1 MKKILVALLAFTSVA
16 FTFTSCSED
25 EWNAFGN
32 GKVEMPNSSRAFILN
47 EGSFKGNNSNI
58 IYFDWATG
66 KINDNDLFV
75 QQNGVKLGDTGN
87 DIEVYG
93 NDLLVAVN
101 VSNYVALLDGYGVE
115 KSRISFEQYKNLGQV
130 RNLTTIG
137 NRVYAV
143 SYGGYVSTLRI
154 DGDKL
159 VYEDSLK
166 VGERP
171 EDIIALKGKLYVL
184 LQGANYNDNR
194 MAVIEAG
201 SKTIKYVTVLTDPED
216 LYVADDKVIVRGYGA
231 SYSNE
236 WGIYDP
242 ATDTYTDKGNAS
254 VMAVAN
260 GKLLIGYSV
269 TDWYANP
276 KTTTST
282 LSAYNL
288 ATGKSETF
296 FKNVPEAISS
306 ISIYSISVNPYDN
319 RIYVATSSFDANGII
334 YVFDGEGNYERSF
347 SAYGINPHA
356 IVFMN

>member
-1 MKKILVALLAFTSVA
+1 MKKILVALLALTSVV

-32 GKVEMPNSSRAFILN
+32 GKVEMPNASRAFILN
-47 EGSFKGNNSNI
+47 EGSMGKNNSNI

-66 KINDNDLFV
+66 NVNTTDLFV

-260 GKLLIGYSV
+260 GKLFIGYSL
-269 TDWYANP
+269 TNWSTGD
-276 KTTTST
+276 TTSE
-282 LSAYNL
+282 LSVYNMS
-288 ATGKSETF
+288 TGKSESF
-296 FKNVPEAISS
+296 FKKMPAEIATT
-306 ISIYSISVNPYDN
+306 SIYSISVNPYDN
-319 RIYVATSSFDANGII
+319 RIYVGTSDFAENGVI
-334 YVFDGEGNYERSF
+334 YVFDAEGNYERNF
-347 SAYGINPHA
+347 SACGINPHA
-356 IVFMN
+356 IVFLN

>member
-1 MKKILVALLAFTSVA
+1 MKKILVALLALTSVV

-32 GKVEMPNSSRAFILN
+32 GKVEMPNASRAFILN
-47 EGSFKGNNSNI
+47 EGSMGKNNSNI

-66 KINDNDLFV
+66 NVNTTDLFV

-115 KSRISFEQYKNLGQV
+115 KSRVSFEQYKNLGQV

-137 NRVYAV
+137 NKVYAV
-143 SYGGYVSTLRI
+143 SYGGYVSTLRV

-171 EDIIALKGKLYVL
+171 EDIIAVNGKLYVL

-194 MAVIEAG
+194 MAVFEAG

-254 VMAVAN
+254 VIGVGN
-260 GKLLIGYSV
+260 GKLFIGYSL
-269 TDWYANP
+269 TNWSTGD
-276 KTTTST
+276 TTSE
-282 LSAYNL
+282 LSVYNMS
-288 ATGKSETF
+288 TGKSESF
-296 FKNVPEAISS
+296 FKKMPAEIATT
-306 ISIYSISVNPYDN
+306 SIYSISVNPYDN
-319 RIYVATSSFDANGII
+319 RIYVATSSFKDNSII

>member
-1 MKKILVALLAFTSVA
+1 MKKILVALLALTSVV

-32 GKVEMPNSSRAFILN
+32 GKVEMPNASRAFILN
-47 EGSFKGNNSNI
+47 EGSMGKNNSNI

-216 LYVADDKVIVRGYGA
+216 LYVADGKVIVRGYGA
-231 SYSNE
+231 NFSNE

-242 ATDTYTDKGNAS
+242 STDTYTDKGNAS
-254 VMAVAN
+254 VIGVGN
-260 GKLLIGYSV
+260 GKLFIGYSL
-269 TDWYANP
+269 TNWSTGD
-276 KTTTST
+276 TTSE
-282 LSAYNL
+282 LSVYNMS
-288 ATGKSETF
+288 TGKSESF
-296 FKNVPEAISS
+296 FKKMPAEIATS
-306 ISIYSISVNPYDN
+306 SIYSISVNPYDN
-319 RIYVATSSFDANGII
+319 RIYVGTSDFAENGVI
-334 YVFDGEGNYERSF
+334 YVFDAEGNYERNF
-347 SAYGINPHA
+347 SACGINPHA

>member
-1 MKKILVALLAFTSVA
+1 MKKILVALLALTSVV

-32 GKVEMPNSSRAFILN
+32 GKVEMPNASRAFILN
-47 EGSFKGNNSNI
+47 EGSMGKNNSNI

-66 KINDNDLFV
+66 NVNTTDLFV

-171 EDIIALKGKLYVL
+171 EDIIAVKGKLYVL

-216 LYVADDKVIVRGYGA
+216 LYVADGKVIVRGYGA

-260 GKLLIGYSV
+260 GKLLIGYSL
-269 TDWYANP
+269 TNWSTGD
-276 KTTTST
+276 TTSE
-282 LSAYNL
+282 LSVYNMS
-288 ATGKSETF
+288 TGKSESF
-296 FKNVPEAISS
+296 FKNMPAEIATT
-306 ISIYSISVNPYDN
+306 SIYSISVNPYDN
-319 RIYVATSSFDANGII
+319 RIYVGTSDFAENGVI
-334 YVFDGEGNYERSF
+334 YVFDAEGNYERNF
-347 SAYGINPHA
+347 SACGINPHA

>member
-1 MKKILVALLAFTSVA
+1 MKKILVALLALTSVV

-32 GKVEMPNSSRAFILN
+32 GKVEMPNASRAFILN
-47 EGSFKGNNSNI
+47 EGSMGKNNSNI

-66 KINDNDLFV
+66 NVNTTDLFV

-137 NRVYAV
+137 NKVYAV
-143 SYGGYVSTLRI
+143 SYGGYVSTLRV

-166 VGERP
+166 VGDRP
-171 EDIIALKGKLYVL
+171 EDIINLNGKLYVL
-184 LQGANYNDNR
+184 LQGAYYNDNR
-194 MAVIEAG
+194 MAVFTAG
-201 SKTIKYVTVLTDPED
+201 SKDIKYVTVLTDPED
-216 LYVADDKVIVRGYGA
+216 LYVADGKVIVRGYGA
-231 SYSNE
+231 NYSNE

-242 ATDTYTDKGNAS
+242 STDTYTDKGNAS
-254 VMAVAN
+254 VIGVGN
-260 GKLLIGYSV
+260 GKLFIGYSL
-269 TDWYANP
+269 TNWSTGD
-276 KTTTST
+276 TTSE
-282 LSAYNL
+282 LSVYNMS
-288 ATGKSETF
+288 TGKSESF
-296 FKNVPEAISS
+296 FKKMPAEIATT
-306 ISIYSISVNPYDN
+306 SIYSISVNPYDN
-319 RIYVATSSFDANGII
+319 RIYVATSSFKDNSII

>member
-143 SYGGYVSTLRI
+143 SYGGYVSTLRV

-171 EDIIALKGKLYVL
+171 EDIIAVKGKLYVL
-184 LQGANYNDNR
+184 LQGAYNNDNR

-201 SKTIKYVTVLTDPED
+201 SKAIKYVTISTNPTKFIAFDNKIIICHYD
-216 LYVADDKVIVRGYGA
+216 A
-231 SYSNE
+231 SYNSK
-236 WGIYDP
+236 WGYYDL
-242 ATDTYTDKGNAS
+242 AKEEYVDVDGD
-254 VMAVAN
+254 AVALANAN
-260 GKLLIGYSV
+260 GKLLIGTSLTSNYV
-269 TDWYANP
+269 VYASDL
-276 KTTTST
+276 TI
-282 LSAYNL
+282 YNF
-288 ATGKSETF
+288 ATNKSETF
-296 FKNVPEAISS
+296 FKNIPDALKNSC
-306 ISIYSISVNPYDN
+306 IYSISVNPYDN
-319 RIYVATSSFDANGII
+319 RIYVATSNFDANGII

>member
-47 EGSFKGNNSNI
+47 EGSMGGNNSNI

-137 NRVYAV
+137 NKVYAV
-143 SYGGYVSTLRI
+143 SYGGYVSTLRV

-166 VGERP
+166 VGDRP
-171 EDIIALKGKLYVL
+171 EDIINLNGKLYVL
-184 LQGANYNDNR
+184 LQGAYYNDNR
-194 MAVIEAG
+194 IAVFTAG
-201 SKTIKYVTVLTDPED
+201 SKDIKYVTVSTNSDKLLVYDNKIVIHYLDANYNGRWGYYD
-216 LYVADDKVIVRGYGA
+216 LAKNEFVNVGD
-231 SYSNE
+231 YSS
-236 WGIYDP
+236 
-242 ATDTYTDKGNAS
+242 AFT
-254 VMAVAN
+254 VAN
-260 GKLLIGYSV
+260 GKLIVCSSV
-269 TDWYANP
+269 TQNWVDY
-276 KTTTST
+276 TSDM
-282 LSAYNL
+282 AVYNF
-288 ATGKSETF
+288 ATNKKETF
-296 FKNVPEAISS
+296 FKNVPEKLTNSC
-306 ISIYSISVNPYDN
+306 IYSISVNPYDN
-319 RIYVATSSFDANGII
+319 RVYVATSSFSQNGVI
-334 YVFDGEGNYERSF
+334 YVFDAEGNYERNF
-347 SAYGINPHA
+347 SACGINPHA
-356 IVFMN
+356 IVFLN

>member
-1 MKKILVALLAFTSVA
+1 MKKILVALLALTSVV

-32 GKVEMPNSSRAFILN
+32 GKVEMPNASRAFILN
-47 EGSFKGNNSNI
+47 EGSMGKNNSNI

-66 KINDNDLFV
+66 NVNTTDLFV
-75 QQNGVKLGDTGN
+75 QQNGVNLGDTGN

-115 KSRISFEQYKNLGQV
+115 KSRVSFEQYKNLGQV

-137 NRVYAV
+137 NKVYAV
-143 SYGGYVSTLRI
+143 SYGGYVSTLRV

-166 VGERP
+166 VGDRP
-171 EDIIALKGKLYVL
+171 EDIINLNGKLYVL

-216 LYVADDKVIVRGYGA
+216 LYVADGKVIVRGYGA

-260 GKLLIGYSV
+260 GKLFIGYSL
-269 TDWYANP
+269 TNWSTGD
-276 KTTTST
+276 TTSE
-282 LSAYNL
+282 LSVYNMS
-288 ATGKSETF
+288 TGKNESF
-296 FKNVPEAISS
+296 FKKMPAEIATT
-306 ISIYSISVNPYDN
+306 SIYSISVNPYDN
-319 RIYVATSSFDANGII
+319 RIYVGTSDFAENGVI
-334 YVFDGEGNYERSF
+334 YVFDAEGNYERNF
-347 SAYGINPHA
+347 SACGINPHA
-356 IVFMN
+356 IVFLN

>member
-1 MKKILVALLAFTSVA
+1 MKKILVALLALTSVV

-47 EGSFKGNNSNI
+47 EGSMGKNNSNI

-66 KINDNDLFV
+66 NVNTTDLFV

-194 MAVIEAG
+194 MAVFTAG
-201 SKTIKYVTVLTDPED
+201 SKDIKYVTVLTDPED
-216 LYVADDKVIVRGYGA
+216 LYVADGKVIVRGYGA
-231 SYSNE
+231 NYSNE

-242 ATDTYTDKGNAS
+242 STDTYTDKGNAS
-254 VMAVAN
+254 VIGVGN
-260 GKLLIGYSV
+260 GKLFIGYSL
-269 TDWYANP
+269 TNWSTGD
-276 KTTTST
+276 TTSE
-282 LSAYNL
+282 LSVYNMS
-288 ATGKSETF
+288 TGKSESF
-296 FKNVPEAISS
+296 FKKMPAEIATT
-306 ISIYSISVNPYDN
+306 SIYSISVNPYDN
-319 RIYVATSSFDANGII
+319 RIYVGTSDFAENGVI
-334 YVFDGEGNYERSF
+334 YVFDAEGNYERNF
-347 SAYGINPHA
+347 SACGINPHA
-356 IVFMN
+356 IVFLN

>member
-1 MKKILVALLAFTSVA
+1 MKKILVALLALTSVV

-32 GKVEMPNSSRAFILN
+32 GKVEMPNASRAFILN
-47 EGSFKGNNSNI
+47 EGSMGKNNSNI

-66 KINDNDLFV
+66 NVNTTDLFV

-137 NRVYAV
+137 NKVYAV
-143 SYGGYVSTLRI
+143 SYGGYVSTLRV

-166 VGERP
+166 VGDRP
-171 EDIIALKGKLYVL
+171 EDIINLNGKLYVL

-260 GKLLIGYSV
+260 GKLFIGYSL
-269 TDWYANP
+269 TNWSTGD
-276 KTTTST
+276 TTSE
-282 LSAYNL
+282 LSVYNMS
-288 ATGKSETF
+288 TGKSESF
-296 FKNVPEAISS
+296 FKKMPAEIATT
-306 ISIYSISVNPYDN
+306 SIYSISVNPYDN
-319 RIYVATSSFDANGII
+319 RIYVGTSDFAENGVI
-334 YVFDGEGNYERSF
+334 YVFDAEGNYERNF
-347 SAYGINPHA
+347 SACGINPHA
-356 IVFMN
+356 IVFLN

>member
-1 MKKILVALLAFTSVA
+1 MKKILVALLALTCVV

-32 GKVEMPNSSRAFILN
+32 GKVEMPNASRAFILN
-47 EGSFKGNNSNI
+47 EGSMGKNNSNI

-171 EDIIALKGKLYVL
+171 EDIIAVKSKLYVL

-216 LYVADDKVIVRGYGA
+216 LYVADGKVIVRGYGA
-231 SYSNE
+231 NFSNE

-242 ATDTYTDKGNAS
+242 STDTYTDKGNAS
-254 VMAVAN
+254 VIGVGN
-260 GKLLIGYSV
+260 GKLFIGYSL
-269 TDWYANP
+269 TNWSTGD
-276 KTTTST
+276 TTSE
-282 LSAYNL
+282 LSVYNMS
-288 ATGKSETF
+288 TGKSESF
-296 FKNVPEAISS
+296 FKNMPAEIATT
-306 ISIYSISVNPYDN
+306 SIYSISVNPYDN
-319 RIYVATSSFDANGII
+319 RIYVGTSDFAENGVI
-334 YVFDGEGNYERSF
+334 YVFDAEGNYERNF
-347 SAYGINPHA
+347 SACGINPHA

>member
-1 MKKILVALLAFTSVA
+1 MKKILVALLALTSVV

-32 GKVEMPNSSRAFILN
+32 GKVEMPNASRAFILN
-47 EGSFKGNNSNI
+47 EGSMGKNNSNI

-66 KINDNDLFV
+66 NVNTTDLFV
-75 QQNGVKLGDTGN
+75 LQNGVKLGDTGN

-137 NRVYAV
+137 NKVYAV
-143 SYGGYVSTLRI
+143 SYGGYVSTLRV

-166 VGERP
+166 VGDRP
-171 EDIIALKGKLYVL
+171 EDIINLNGKLYVL

-216 LYVADDKVIVRGYGA
+216 LYVADGKVIVRGYGA

-254 VMAVAN
+254 VMAVAK
-260 GKLLIGYSV
+260 GKLLIGYSL
-269 TDWYANP
+269 TNWSTGD
-276 KTTTST
+276 TTSE
-282 LSAYNL
+282 LSVYNMS
-288 ATGKSETF
+288 TGKSESF
-296 FKNVPEAISS
+296 FKNMPAEIATT
-306 ISIYSISVNPYDN
+306 SIYSISVNPYDN
-319 RIYVATSSFDANGII
+319 RIYVGTSDFAENGVI
-334 YVFDGEGNYERSF
+334 YVFDAEGNYERNF
-347 SAYGINPHA
+347 SACGINPHA
-356 IVFMN
+356 IVFLN

>member
-1 MKKILVALLAFTSVA
+1 MKKILVALLALTSVA

-66 KINDNDLFV
+66 KINDKDLFV

-137 NRVYAV
+137 NKVYAV

-171 EDIIALKGKLYVL
+171 EDIIAVNGKLYVL
-184 LQGANYNDNR
+184 LQGAYYNDNR
-194 MAVIEAG
+194 MAVFEAG
-201 SKTIKYVTVLTDPED
+201 SKTIKYVTISTNPTKLLLFDNKIIICHYDANYNSKWGYYD
-216 LYVADDKVIVRGYGA
+216 LAKEEFVDVDGDAVALA
-231 SYSNE
+231 N
-236 WGIYDP
+236 
-242 ATDTYTDKGNAS
+242 
-254 VMAVAN
+254 AN
-260 GKLLIGYSV
+260 GKLLIGASLTSDYV
-269 TDWYANP
+269 VYASDLTVYNFATN
-276 KTTTST
+276 KTES
-282 LSAYNL
+282 
-288 ATGKSETF
+288 F
-296 FKNVPEAISS
+296 FKNIPDALKNSC
-306 ISIYSISVNPYDN
+306 IYSISVNPYDN
-319 RIYVATSSFDANGII
+319 RIYVATSSFKDNSII

>member
-1 MKKILVALLAFTSVA
+1 MKKILVALLALTSVV

-32 GKVEMPNSSRAFILN
+32 GKVEMPNASRAFILN
-47 EGSFKGNNSNI
+47 EGSMGKNNSNI

-66 KINDNDLFV
+66 NVNTTDLFV

-115 KSRISFEQYKNLGQV
+115 KSRVSFEQYKNLGQV

-137 NRVYAV
+137 NKVYAV
-143 SYGGYVSTLRI
+143 SYGGYVSTLRV

-171 EDIIALKGKLYVL
+171 EDIIAVKGKLYVL

-194 MAVIEAG
+194 MAVFEAG

-260 GKLLIGYSV
+260 GKLFIGYSL
-269 TDWYANP
+269 TNWSTGD
-276 KTTTST
+276 TTSE
-282 LSAYNL
+282 LSVYNMS
-288 ATGKSETF
+288 TGKSESF
-296 FKNVPEAISS
+296 FKKMPAEIATT
-306 ISIYSISVNPYDN
+306 SIYSISVNPYDN
-319 RIYVATSSFDANGII
+319 RIYVGTSDFAENGVI
-334 YVFDGEGNYERSF
+334 YVFDAEGNYERNF
-347 SAYGINPHA
+347 SACGINPHA
-356 IVFMN
+356 IVFLN

>member
-47 EGSFKGNNSNI
+47 EGSMGGNNSNI

-66 KINDNDLFV
+66 NVNTTDLFV

-260 GKLLIGYSV
+260 GKLFIGYSL
-269 TDWYANP
+269 TNWSTGD
-276 KTTTST
+276 TTSE
-282 LSAYNL
+282 LSVYNMS
-288 ATGKSETF
+288 TGKSESF
-296 FKNVPEAISS
+296 FKKMPAEIATT
-306 ISIYSISVNPYDN
+306 SIYSISVNPYDN
-319 RIYVATSSFDANGII
+319 RIYVGTSDFAENGVI
-334 YVFDGEGNYERSF
+334 YVFDAEGNYERNF
-347 SAYGINPHA
+347 SACGINPHA
-356 IVFMN
+356 IVFLN

>member
-1 MKKILVALLAFTSVA
+1 MKKILVALLALTSVV

-32 GKVEMPNSSRAFILN
+32 GKVEMPNASRAFILN
-47 EGSFKGNNSNI
+47 EGSMGKNNSNI

-66 KINDNDLFV
+66 NVNTTDLFV

-137 NRVYAV
+137 NKVYAV
-143 SYGGYVSTLRI
+143 SYGGYVSTLRV

-166 VGERP
+166 VGDRP
-171 EDIIALKGKLYVL
+171 EDIINLNGKLYVL
-184 LQGANYNDNR
+184 LQGAYYNDNR

-260 GKLLIGYSV
+260 GKLFIGYSL
-269 TDWYANP
+269 TNWSTGD
-276 KTTTST
+276 TTSE
-282 LSAYNL
+282 LSVYNMS
-288 ATGKSETF
+288 TGKSESF
-296 FKNVPEAISS
+296 FKKMPAEIATT
-306 ISIYSISVNPYDN
+306 SIYSISVNPYDN
-319 RIYVATSSFDANGII
+319 RVYVATSSFSQNGVI
-334 YVFDGEGNYERSF
+334 YVFDAEGNYERNF
-347 SAYGINPHA
+347 SACGINPHA
-356 IVFMN
+356 IVFLN

>member
-1 MKKILVALLAFTSVA
+1 MKKILVALLALTSVV

-32 GKVEMPNSSRAFILN
+32 GKVEMPNASRAFILN
-47 EGSFKGNNSNI
+47 EGSMGKNNSNI

-66 KINDNDLFV
+66 NVNTTDLFV
-75 QQNGVKLGDTGN
+75 QQNGVNLGDTGN

-115 KSRISFEQYKNLGQV
+115 KSRVSFEQYKNLGQV

-137 NRVYAV
+137 NKVYAV
-143 SYGGYVSTLRI
+143 SYGGYVSTLRV

-166 VGERP
+166 VGDRP
-171 EDIIALKGKLYVL
+171 EDIINLNGKLYVL

-260 GKLLIGYSV
+260 GKLFIGYSL
-269 TDWYANP
+269 TNWSTGD
-276 KTTTST
+276 TTSE
-282 LSAYNL
+282 LSVYNMS
-288 ATGKSETF
+288 TGKSESF
-296 FKNVPEAISS
+296 FKKMPAEIATT
-306 ISIYSISVNPYDN
+306 SIYSISVNPYDN

>member
-1 MKKILVALLAFTSVA
+1 MKKILVALLALTSVV

-25 EWNAFGN
+25 EGWNNFGN
-32 GKVEMPNSSRAFILN
+32 GKIQMSNPTRAFILN
-47 EGSFKGNNSNI
+47 EGSMGRNNSNI

-66 KINDNDLFV
+66 MVFPSDLFT

-115 KSRISFEQYKNLGQV
+115 KSRVSFEQYKNLGQV
-130 RNLTTIG
+130 RNFTTIG
-137 NRVYAV
+137 NKVYAV
-143 SYGGYVSTLRI
+143 SYGGYVSTLRV

-171 EDIIALKGKLYVL
+171 EDIINLNGKLYVL

-194 MAVIEAG
+194 MAVFTAG
-201 SKTIKYVTVLTDPED
+201 SKEIKYVTVLTDPED
-216 LYVADDKVIVRGYGA
+216 LYVADGKVIVRGYGA

-242 ATDTYTDKGNAS
+242 STDTYTDKGNAS
-254 VMAVAN
+254 VIGVGN
-260 GKLLIGYSV
+260 GKLFIGYSL
-269 TDWYANP
+269 TNWSTGD
-276 KTTTST
+276 TTSE
-282 LSAYNL
+282 LSVYNMS
-288 ATGKSETF
+288 TGKSESF
-296 FKNVPEAISS
+296 FKNMPAEIATT
-306 ISIYSISVNPYDN
+306 SIYSISVNPYDN
-319 RIYVATSSFDANGII
+319 KIYVATSNFKENGVI
-334 YVFDGEGNYERSF
+334 YVFDAEGNYERSF
-347 SAYGINPHA
+347 SAFGINPHA